1 MKMEKETFDVL
12 VKQVKDAVIEDLTST
27 DPTRTILKAR
37 IWCRDDEDQFDL
49 YCLYDFSPYMD
60 MLFRRFEP
68 DVTEWIREQ
77 CICLKEHFMAKERTG
92 VDIRETNR
100 YAYRLETYSEEEIY
114 RKFYITVTKYVEISG
129 RMIILYSADFSLKGE
144 VIAIDDPTGYY
155 TGFQY
160 EGYKLSKSEKIISDN
175 LSLFFRGI
183 TGAFSEEPYQKG
195 DILYVDGSP
204 YESPFYAVDCGK
216 RLLYIENAESVTR
229 CLQYDLAPR
238 YYPKREVEL
247 RYRDTIPLCYKV
259 QKVEECRYKCLTEA
273 GRLIKSGLDEEEEIK
288 EKVGGM
294 FLEEF
299 RYTPVKSE
307 YQSESRIKEIAGL
320 ITELSE
326 KYPEMPFTAFFR
338 EFKDW
343 MEDTRKISDWNR
355 ADMDDKW
362 LLAFLSEYSG
372 RNLKLYRYQREKFKR
387 KCQDRNPVFEDV

>member
-1 MKMEKETFDVL
+1 M
-12 VKQVKDAVIEDLTST
+12 
-27 DPTRTILKAR
+27 
-37 IWCRDDEDQFDL
+37 
-49 YCLYDFSPYMD
+49 
-60 MLFRRFEP
+60 
-68 DVTEWIREQ
+68 
-77 CICLKEHFMAKERTG
+77 
-92 VDIRETNR
+92 
-100 YAYRLETYSEEEIY
+100 
-114 RKFYITVTKYVEISG
+114 
-129 RMIILYSADFSLKGE
+129 
-144 VIAIDDPTGYY
+144 
-155 TGFQY
+155 
-160 EGYKLSKSEKIISDN
+160 
-175 LSLFFRGI
+175 
-183 TGAFSEEPYQKG
+183 
-195 DILYVDGSP
+195 DGSP

-229 CLQYDLAPR
+229 CLQYDLALR

-307 YQSESRIKEIAGL
+307 YQSESRIKEIDGL

-343 MEDTRKISDWNR
+343 MEDIRKVSAWNQ
-355 ADMDDKW
+355 ADLDDKW
-362 LLAFLSEYSG
+362 LLTFLSEYSG
-372 RNLKLYRYQREKFKR
+372 RDLKIYRYQREKFKR

>member
-12 VKQVKDAVIEDLTST
+12 VKQVKDAVIEDLTFI

-49 YCLYDFSPYMD
+49 YCLYDFGPYMD
-60 MLFRRFEP
+60 MLFRRFKP

-77 CICLKEHFMAKERTG
+77 CECLKERFMEKERTG

-114 RKFYITVTKYVEISG
+114 RKFYISVTKYVEING
-129 RMIILYSADFSLKGE
+129 RMTILYSADFSLKGE

-160 EGYKLSKSEKIISDN
+160 EGYELSKSEKIISDN

-183 TGAFSEEPYQKG
+183 AGVFSEELYQKG

-238 YYPKREVEL
+238 SYPKREIEL
-247 RYRDTIPLCYKV
+247 RYRDAIPLCYKV
-259 QKVEECRYKCLTEA
+259 RIVEECRYKCLTEA
-273 GRLIKSGLDEEEEIK
+273 GRLIKSGLDEEEDIK
-288 EKVGGM
+288 EKVGGI

-299 RYTPVKSE
+299 RYTPVKRE

-326 KYPEMPFTAFFR
+326 KYPEMPFTAFFQ

-343 MEDTRKISDWNR
+343 MEDTRRISDWNR
-355 ADMDDKW
+355 AGMNDKW
-362 LLAFLSEYSG
+362 LFAFLSEYSG
-372 RNLKLYRYQREKFKR
+372 RNLKRYRYRREKFKR
-387 KCQDRNPVFEDV
+387 KCQERNPVFEDV

>member
-1 MKMEKETFDVL
+1 MEKETFDVL
-12 VKQVKDAVIEDLTST
+12 VKQVKDAVIEDLTFI

-49 YCLYDFSPYMD
+49 YCLYDFGPYMD
-60 MLFRRFEP
+60 MLFRRFKP

-77 CICLKEHFMAKERTG
+77 CECLKERFMEKERTG

-114 RKFYITVTKYVEISG
+114 RKFYISVTKYVEING
-129 RMIILYSADFSLKGE
+129 RMTILYSADFSLKGE

-160 EGYKLSKSEKIISDN
+160 EGYELSKSEKIISDN

-183 TGAFSEEPYQKG
+183 AGVFSEELYQKG

-204 YESPFYAVDCGK
+204 YESPFYAVDW
-216 RLLYIENAESVTR
+216 TR

-238 YYPKREVEL
+238 SYPKREIEL
-247 RYRDTIPLCYKV
+247 RYRDAIPLCYKV
-259 QKVEECRYKCLTEA
+259 RIVEECRYKCLTEA
-273 GRLIKSGLDEEEEIK
+273 SRLIKSGLDEEEDIK
-288 EKVGGM
+288 EKVGGI

-326 KYPEMPFTAFFR
+326 KY
-338 EFKDW
+338 

-387 KCQDRNPVFEDV
+387 KCQERNPVFEDM

>member
-12 VKQVKDAVIEDLTST
+12 VKQVKDAVIEDLTFIDS
-27 DPTRTILKAR
+27 TRTILKAR

-49 YCLYDFSPYMD
+49 YCLYDFGPYMD
-60 MLFRRFEP
+60 MLFRRFKP

-77 CICLKEHFMAKERTG
+77 CECLKERFMEKERTG

-114 RKFYITVTKYVEISG
+114 RKFYISVTKYVEING
-129 RMIILYSADFSLKGE
+129 RMTILYSADFSLKGE

-160 EGYKLSKSEKIISDN
+160 EGYELSKSEKIISDN

-183 TGAFSEEPYQKG
+183 AGVFSEELYQKG

-238 YYPKREVEL
+238 SYPKREIEL
-247 RYRDTIPLCYKV
+247 RYRDAIPLCYKV
-259 QKVEECRYKCLTEA
+259 RIVEECRYKCLTEA
-273 GRLIKSGLDEEEEIK
+273 SRLIKSGLDEEEDIK
-288 EKVGGM
+288 EKVGGI

-299 RYTPVKSE
+299 RYTRLKENIKVK
-307 YQSESRIKEIAGL
+307 AG
-320 ITELSE
+320 
-326 KYPEMPFTAFFR
+326 
-338 EFKDW
+338 
-343 MEDTRKISDWNR
+343 
-355 ADMDDKW
+355 
-362 LLAFLSEYSG
+362 
-372 RNLKLYRYQREKFKR
+372 
-387 KCQDRNPVFEDV
+387 